1 MVIMAGRRW
10 LRAAFVNNLL
20 NQQRLSRQQK
30 ALVPTLTGIKDDECN
45 CNYILCHKIQALIKL
60 FFTSVIAL

>member
-30 ALVPTLTGIKDDECN
+30 ALVPTLTGKG
-45 CNYILCHKIQALIKL
+45 L
-60 FFTSVIAL
+60 FRAVNHFEFHTKHHDMVSFWRGQ